1 MVFQAERVFTHTNN
15 EKHKNLLY
23 KDHRIHKWKHQ
34 KYWNNFEK
42 LNRKLLNIDKILK
55 RNVELPNMNFSNRNS
70 KKSTLSKKDQ
80 MPVTTQANFKKI
92 YANAI
97 IDPNKYHQ
105 SKSSSFEK
113 TKQKKHPNHQLSWK
127 HSNYYFQLINKHQ
140 LIEPQKLKI

>member
-113 TKQKKHPNHQLSWK
+113 TKQKKHTNHQLSWK